1 MRHVLQSDVPRSIKF
16 TGTSEYKHE
25 SLSEDRGP
33 LRVIFVIAQ
42 VGNNFKSEKPFPNL
56 SRKRRTQNRT
66 PEGTSKSS
74 QTTASGTH
82 GADGTTTTRTPNC
95 LKKAGCVAGRAA
107 SWIEPAA
114 EGRWPSR
121 RTGPDGSPTD
131 GSAARQTGGRHT
143 NRQAARKQRGAGQ
156 EGGRR
161 PGHEGGRTRHEQT
174 GGEADSRKS
183 GGSGQGASGQ
193 PQGRKQQGK
202 GGEARHAADGAARAR
217 HEKVRSTR
225 LTHDKIRTL

>member
-1 MRHVLQSDVPRSIKF
+1 MKHSDWEQASEEVTLSVVCQVGQRLRENTSRDRRAQ
-16 TGTSEYKHE
+16 TGTP
-25 SLSEDRGP
+25 G
-33 LRVIFVIAQ
+33 
-42 VGNNFKSEKPFPNL
+42 
-56 SRKRRTQNRT
+56 
-66 PEGTSKSS
+66 GTSKRS

-82 GADGTTTTRTPNC
+82 GADGKTTTRTPNC

-121 RTGPDGSPTD
+121 RTGPDGRPTD

-193 PQGRKQQGK
+193 PQGRKQQRK
-202 GGEARHAADGAARAR
+202 GDEARNAADGAAQAR
-217 HEKVRSTR
+217 DKKTRSM
-225 LTHDKIRTL
+225 HQAH